1 MPKKLVIVHFVHI
14 VLILNVEPYIRFH
27 MHDDAIVVYKI
38 SVQKEIYVLMQIM
51 YAINMSPKFKLFDSN
66 LFNVNLN

>member
-1 MPKKLVIVHFVHI
+1 
-14 VLILNVEPYIRFH
+14 
-27 MHDDAIVVYKI
+27 MHGDAIVVYKI